1 MTPFKYQVPS
11 ELAYYKN
18 SKGKLL
24 SASDI
29 MSKDT
34 AKSKNI

>member
-1 MTPFKYQVPS
+1 MIPFKYQVPY
-11 ELAYYKN
+11 ELAYYKQ
-18 SKGKLL
+18 SEDKLL